1 MSRAWSKAMDWRC
14 LPRIG
19 LATVFVLLAACTGG
33 QVRPDVVK
41 ESSHAVTP
49 ADDTPIA
56 ASVQPVEEALA
67 PGQSGFRLLTLNTN
81 ALLSRIVL
89 AEKARQSIDLQTYIF
104 EDDDTGRLVAQA
116 LLKAADRGVR
126 VRLLVDDITKSDESA
141 LLFDALEAHENIEVR
156 LFNPFRSRSP
166 GAFSKVAQM
175 LVEFR
180 RLNRRMHNKSFIVD
194 NQVAIVGGR
203 NIADDYFDAS
213 DESNYRD
220 LDLLAVG
227 PVVKQASR
235 AFDRYWNDEA
245 TLPASAWQKAKTAP
259 ADLEKARQAIA
270 SKVRKFA
277 DSDYAQVAL
286 EEMPNGPTADR
297 AGKWFWGDAVMAADQ
312 PEKIEAPVD
321 GDAPESPEL
330 LIAPKVKEL
339 MFGAKSELLLL
350 TPYFVPSKDDR
361 AELIGLAR
369 RKVEVKIATN
379 SLASTDQPAV
389 HSAYG
394 PMRKELLA
402 GGVQLYE
409 LKPRAGVAQTSA
421 QDRSS
426 DVSLHAKSFV
436 VDARVVFVGSMNM
449 DRRSALLN
457 TEQGIVVDSP
467 ALAKA
472 VAQYFATV
480 TQPANAWRLSLE
492 DKGGDGGGGQVL
504 WTGEEGGESKTYDHE
519 PDVGPLK
526 RGEVLLFKLLPI
538 DGLL

>member
-1 MSRAWSKAMDWRC
+1 
-14 LPRIG
+14 L
-19 LATVFVLLAACTGG
+19 VLLLGACAGG

-41 ESSHAVTP
+41 TPSEAVAP
-49 ADDTPIA
+49 ATDTPIA
-56 ASVQPVEEALA
+56 ASVQPVEAALA
-67 PGQSGFRLLTLNTN
+67 PGESGFRLLTLNTN
-81 ALLSRIVL
+81 ALLSRVVL

-104 EDDDTGRLVAQA
+104 EYDDTGRLVAQA

-126 VRLLVDDITKSDESA
+126 VRLLVDDITKTDESA
-141 LLFDALEAHENIEVR
+141 RLFEALEAHENIEVR
-156 LFNPFRSRSP
+156 LFNPFNSRMP
-166 GAFSKVAQM
+166 GMLSKAAQM

-194 NQVAIVGGR
+194 NQIAIVGGR

-213 DESNYRD
+213 EVNNYRD

-227 PVVKQASR
+227 PVVKQSSQ
-235 AFDRYWNDEA
+235 AFDTYWNDKA
-245 TLPASAWQKAKTAP
+245 TLPASAWQNAKTSP

-270 SKVRKFA
+270 TKVRKFA
-277 DSDYAQVAL
+277 NSDFAQVAL

-297 AGKWFWGDAVMAADQ
+297 AGHWFWGQAVMTADQ
-312 PEKIEAPVD
+312 PDKIEAPVD
-321 GDAPESPEL
+321 NEESGSPEL
-330 LIAPKVKEL
+330 LIAPRVKEL
-339 MFGAKSELLLL
+339 MFGAKSELLVL
-350 TPYFVPSKDDR
+350 TPYFVPGKDDR
-361 AELIGLAR
+361 AALVSLAQ

-409 LKPRAGVAQTSA
+409 LKSRAGVTQTSA
-421 QDRSS
+421 QDASGG
-426 DVSLHAKSFV
+426 VSLHAKSFV
-436 VDARVVFVGSMNM
+436 VDGRVVFVGSMNL

-472 VAQYFATV
+472 VAQFFATV

-504 WTGEEGGESKTYDHE
+504 WTGEEDGKSKTLDHE

>member
-1 MSRAWSKAMDWRC
+1 MDWRF
-14 LPRIG
+14 LPRMG
-19 LATVFVLLAACTGG
+19 AASLLVLLGACTGG

-41 ESSHAVTP
+41 TPSEAVVP
-49 ADDTPIA
+49 ATDTPIA
-56 ASVQPVEEALA
+56 ASVQPVEAALE

-81 ALLSRIVL
+81 ALLSRVVL

-104 EDDDTGRLVAQA
+104 ENDDTGRLVAQA

-141 LLFDALEAHENIEVR
+141 RLFEALEAHENIEVR
-156 LFNPFRSRSP
+156 VFNPFRSRMP
-166 GAFSKVAQM
+166 GIVSKAAQM
-175 LVEFR
+175 LIEFR

-203 NIADDYFDAS
+203 NIADDYFDAH
-213 DESNYRD
+213 EQNNYRD

-235 AFDRYWNDEA
+235 AFDTYWNDEA
-245 TLPASAWQKAKTAP
+245 TMPASAWQTSKSQP
-259 ADLEKARQAIA
+259 ADLEKARQDIA

-277 DSDYAQVAL
+277 ESDFAQVAL

-297 AGKWFWGDAVMAADQ
+297 AGHWFWGDAVLTADQ
-312 PEKIEAPVD
+312 PEKIEAQVESEES
-321 GDAPESPEL
+321 ASPEL
-330 LIAPKVKEL
+330 MIAPKVKEL
-339 MFGAKSELLLL
+339 MFGAKSELLALS
-350 TPYFVPSKDDR
+350 PYFLPGKEDR
-361 AELIGLAR
+361 ASLVAMAQ

-409 LKPRAGVAQTSA
+409 LKPRAGVAQTNA
-421 QDRSS
+421 QDS
-426 DVSLHAKSFV
+426 DSGVSLHAKAFV
-436 VDARVVFVGSMNM
+436 VDGRVVFVGSMNM

-480 TQPANAWRLSLE
+480 TQPANAWRLALE
-492 DKGGDGGGGQVL
+492 DKGGDSGPGQVL
-504 WTGEEGGESKTYDHE
+504 WVDEEGGKPRTLDHE
-519 PDVGPLK
+519 PEVGPLK

>member
-1 MSRAWSKAMDWRC
+1 MSRAWSKAMDWRF
-14 LPRIG
+14 LPRMG
-19 LATVFVLLAACTGG
+19 LATLLVLLGACTGG

-41 ESSHAVTP
+41 TSSQAVTP
-49 ADDTPIA
+49 ATDTPIA
-56 ASVQPVEEALA
+56 ASVQPVEAALA

-126 VRLLVDDITKSDESA
+126 VRLLVDDITKKDDSA

-156 LFNPFRSRSP
+156 LFNPFRSRAP
-166 GAFSKVAQM
+166 GALSKVAQM

-213 DESNYRD
+213 EENNYRD

-235 AFDRYWNDEA
+235 AFDHYWNDEA
-245 TLPASAWQKAKTAP
+245 TLPASAWQKAKTTP

-270 SKVRKFA
+270 AKVRKFA

-286 EEMPNGPTADR
+286 EEMPDGPTADR
-297 AGKWFWGDAVMAADQ
+297 AGHWFWGEAVMAADQ
-312 PEKIEAPVD
+312 PSKIEAEVQ
-321 GDAPESPEL
+321 GDEPASPEL
-330 LIAPKVKEL
+330 AIAPRVKEA

-361 AELIGLAR
+361 AELVALAQR
-369 RKVEVKIATN
+369 QVEVKIATN

-421 QDRSS
+421 QHASS
-426 DVSLHAKSFV
+426 AVSLHAKSFV
-436 VDARVVFVGSMNM
+436 VDGRLVFVGSMNM

-504 WTGEEGGESKTYDHE
+504 WTGDEGGKSKTLDHE

-526 RGEVLLFKLLPI
+526 RTEVLLFKLLPI

>member
-1 MSRAWSKAMDWRC
+1 MDWRF
-14 LPRIG
+14 LPRMG
-19 LATVFVLLAACTGG
+19 LASLLVLLGACAGG

-41 ESSHAVTP
+41 TPSHAVAP
-49 ADDTPIA
+49 ATDTPIA
-56 ASVQPVEEALA
+56 ASVQPVEAAL
-67 PGQSGFRLLTLNTN
+67 PSGQSGFRLLTLNTN

-116 LLKAADRGVR
+116 LVKAADRGVR
-126 VRLLVDDITKSDESA
+126 VRLLVDDITKRDASA
-141 LLFDALEAHENIEVR
+141 RLFEALEAHPNIEVR

-166 GAFSKVAQM
+166 GTLSRAAQM

-203 NIADDYFDAS
+203 NIADDYFDAA
-213 DESNYRD
+213 ERNNYRD

-227 PVVKQASR
+227 PVVPQASR

-245 TLPASAWQKAKTAP
+245 TLPASGWQDARSTP
-259 ADLEKARQAIA
+259 ADLDKARREIA
-270 SKVRKFA
+270 ATVREFA
-277 DSDYAQVAL
+277 DSDYAQVAVAEL
-286 EEMPNGPTADR
+286 PDGPTADR
-297 AGKWFWGDAVMAADQ
+297 AGDWFWGTAVMTADQ
-312 PEKIEAPVD
+312 PEKIDAQVD
-321 GDAPESPEL
+321 DGRSESPEL

-339 MFGAKSELLLL
+339 MYGAKSELLVLS
-350 TPYFVPSKDDR
+350 PYFVPSRDDR
-361 AELIGLAR
+361 AALVGLAGR
-369 RKVEVKIATN
+369 QVAVKIATN

-402 GGVQLYE
+402 GGVQLFE
-409 LKPRAGVAQTSA
+409 LKPRAGVKQTGAQAGEGGVT
-421 QDRSS
+421 
-426 DVSLHAKSFV
+426 LHAKSFV
-436 VDARVVFVGSMNM
+436 VDGRVVFVGSMNM

-467 ALAKA
+467 ALARA
-472 VAQYFATV
+472 VAQFFSTV
-480 TQPANAWRLSLE
+480 TLPANAWRLALE
-492 DKGGDGGGGQVL
+492 DKGGDGGGGQLL
-504 WTGEEGGESKTYDHE
+504 WVGEEDGKVQTVDHE
-519 PDVGPLK
+519 PEVGPLK